1 MEQIISQ
8 SKKKKLEAKRLCRKM
23 NWEHIFLDFELKNKT
38 WDYLKLK
45 QAIDKVNPE
54 IIFIP
59 SLLMIILNIKIQ
71 TFYSMILSTVQVNFQ
86 FGHIKFIHLISQTP
100 LLILLIKLKKSRT
113 Y

>member
-1 MEQIISQ
+1 
-8 SKKKKLEAKRLCRKM
+8 M

-59 SLLMIILNIKIQ
+59 SLFDDNIEHKNANFLLNDSINSSSKFSIW
-71 TFYSMILSTVQVNFQ
+71 Y
-86 FGHIKFIHLISQTP
+86 IKFIHLISQTP